1 MGLELILALVF
12 SIGLIVI
19 GRVAGAW
26 IEKKHFASIAE
37 REAKFRNQP
46 ALSIKQSE
54 SLHPIR
60 SAALA
65 SGSVVVSIDHFKRFI
80 SAFRMLVGGEV
91 RSYSTLIDRARREA
105 VLRMK
110 ESQPTADAYL
120 NTRLETA
127 TISSTQGNEGMG
139 TIEVLAYGTAV
150 HYDSRP

>member
-1 MGLELILALVF
+1 MGLEVILALAF

-19 GRVAGAW
+19 GRVVGAW
-26 IEKKHFASIAE
+26 IESKHFASIAE

-46 ALSIKQSE
+46 ALTIKQSE
-54 SLHPIR
+54 SLYPVR

-110 ESQPTADAYL
+110 ESQPNADAYL

-127 TISSTQGNEGMG
+127 TISSTQGDEGMG